1 MPFMLCGLGRLW
13 PIIHPS
19 ATPFCVQATEG
30 WTAKAMQRA
39 AEDMNLSPV
48 FAGVCDGK
56 EKDLVE
62 HFIRSCNQQLFARL
76 REAGPEF
83 TALSTADK
91 IKLAVRWRLEMI
103 APHVSAF
110 LLFTSL
116 HCVPLPHAT
125 PPLAL

>member
-1 MPFMLCGLGRLW
+1 
-13 PIIHPS
+13 
-19 ATPFCVQATEG
+19 
-30 WTAKAMQRA
+30 MQRA

-110 LLFTSL
+110 LLVTSL
-116 HCVPLPHAT
+116 HCVALPHAT
-125 PPLAL
+125 QLLAF